1 MAPFSG
7 IGGADCIMIIL
18 MADARDGSLPAT
30 KVERVKGTS
39 LT

>member
-7 IGGADCIMIIL
+7 IGGADSIMIIL
-18 MADARDGSLPAT
+18 MADGSLPAT